1 MNIEY
6 LEGHD
11 ERTGEISDVW
21 VLFNNDGK
29 IVAFVMYIFTNC

>member
-11 ERTGEISDVW
+11 ERTGEIADAW
-21 VLFNNDGK
+21 ILFNNDGE

>member
-1 MNIEY
+1 MNIDY

-11 ERTGEISDVW
+11 ERTGDTADAWILRDE
-21 VLFNNDGK
+21 DGK